1 MKDVWIFTILVK
13 YVAVMVSFGF
23 TFVIPAM
30 EIIDELFFSN
40 LTADIAAFLPYLVIL
55 VRFNRRRIQQS
66 EFEHVAEETQP
77 EPEKKS
83 SHSNNDKN

>member
-1 MKDVWIFTILVK
+1 MRDVWSFTILVK
-13 YVAVMVSFGF
+13 YVAVVVSFGF
-23 TFVIPAM
+23 TYAIVAQ
-30 EIIDELFFSN
+30 EIVDELFFSN

-66 EFEHVAEETQP
+66 EFEHVAEEAQP